1 MNSFMETIKQL
12 GPARLAIMGG
22 VIVGLMLF
30 FVFVS
35 MRISTPE
42 MELLYDDVSMVDSN
56 AMTAALAEAGIVYDV
71 SPDGSRIMVPG
82 DSVGQARMTLA
93 EKGLPNGG
101 SLGYEIF
108 DQQSGFGTTNFV
120 QNINQVRALEGE
132 LARTIG
138 SLEQIRSARVH
149 LVLPQRELFSRES
162 RPASASVFVTLRP
175 GARLESGQIMSIQSL
190 IASAV
195 PQLKPDTVSI
205 VDSNGNLLAR
215 GEGDSETLMT
225 VKAEEMRRNYERRMT
240 QAVED
245 IVGRVV
251 GYGHVRA
258 NVTADLNFDRIST
271 NEELYDPET
280 QVVRSS
286 QIVEENN
293 LERDPPSGEVSVG
306 QNLPGLGGDVFA
318 DPEPSLESNR
328 VEETTNYEISR
339 TVRNSIREVGEVRKL
354 SVAVLVDGIYTEDAD
369 GNRVYEPRSQEQLD
383 QIASL
388 VRSAIGYEEG
398 RGDLLE
404 VVNMQF
410 ADVNAEDALIEEQ
423 LMFGFER
430 GDLLD
435 AVEIITVAIMVI
447 LVILLVIQP
456 MVGRLLATEGP
467 QMEDGLEAELLAGR
481 PLNPALA
488 GPDRSGEEFEPPAL
502 EEDDDTLI
510 NMQQVEGKVKASS
523 IRKVEDIVDN
533 YPNET
538 VSVLRSW
545 MSSEA

>member
-56 AMTAALAEAGIVYDV
+56 AMTAALAEAGIEYDV

-82 DSVGQARMTLA
+82 DAVGQARMTLA

-175 GARLESGQIMSIQSL
+175 GARLESGQILSIQSL

-286 QIVEENN
+286 QVVEENN
-293 LERDPPSGEVSVG
+293 IERDPPSGEVSVG

-369 GNRVYEPRSQEQLD
+369 GNRVYEPRSQQQLD

>member
-1 MNSFMETIKQL
+1 
-12 GPARLAIMGG
+12 
-22 VIVGLMLF
+22 
-30 FVFVS
+30 
-35 MRISTPE
+35 
-42 MELLYDDVSMVDSN
+42 
-56 AMTAALAEAGIVYDV
+56 
-71 SPDGSRIMVPG
+71 
-82 DSVGQARMTLA
+82 
-93 EKGLPNGG
+93 
-101 SLGYEIF
+101 
-108 DQQSGFGTTNFV
+108 
-120 QNINQVRALEGE
+120 
-132 LARTIG
+132 
-138 SLEQIRSARVH
+138 
-149 LVLPQRELFSRES
+149 
-162 RPASASVFVTLRP
+162 VFVTLRP
-175 GARLESGQIMSIQSL
+175 GARLESGQILSIQSL

-286 QIVEENN
+286 QVVEENN
-293 LERDPPSGEVSVG
+293 IERDPPSGEVSVG

-369 GNRVYEPRSQEQLD
+369 GNRVYEPRSQQQLD

-502 EEDDDTLI
+502 EEDDETLI

>member
-56 AMTAALAEAGIVYDV
+56 AMTAALAEAGIEYDV

-82 DSVGQARMTLA
+82 DAVGQARMTLA

-286 QIVEENN
+286 QVVEENN
-293 LERDPPSGEVSVG
+293 VERDPPSGEVSVG

-369 GNRVYEPRSQEQLD
+369 GNRVYEPRSQQQLD